1 MDLRKTVDS
10 RRMFVPRSD
19 VVVNGLCHMSAS
31 LETAYKSG
39 GLSDLCRGAGTVR
52 SRSEKTS

>member
-31 LETAYKSG
+31 LETAYK
-39 GLSDLCRGAGTVR
+39 
-52 SRSEKTS
+52 